1 MSDPCCPKTP
11 RPFGLGLETRER
23 ILVPMNAQDGLVASP
38 DRRQWV
44 AIVAV
49 GLSLFR
55 SPLDATIVA
64 LALPP
69 IASRFQLSDSIAA
82 AITLAYAIPLTL
94 LVLPSG
100 ALVSR
105 FRALPTFLVSIL
117 GFVLGS
123 VACGLAPNFLVLLA
137 GRIVQG
143 SFAALIATQGIALA
157 AAVVSP
163 KERGRAMGIVGTI
176 APLGGVAGP
185 GIGGLL
191 LANFGWSSI
200 FFVNVPVGLLASLLG
215 FLSLRGVSL
224 GHQGPANNVYHQM
237 AGLLRRRRFLLALV
251 AFFSSVSASVA
262 LYYLLPFDLSEIQ
275 HIDPALS
282 GLVLLC
288 VPLGMMTMGIAGG
301 YLTDRYQA
309 KPFIL
314 AGSGLLLIGSLALSL
329 AVSSPTSW
337 TDLAWRLLLVGM
349 GIGLF
354 SSPTM
359 TLIMGVGR
367 DMMAA
372 ASTASNLVA
381 RLGTVFGPIVM
392 GITWTIVTSL
402 SAQMVAG
409 IILVDILASATLI
422 FAYLS
427 ASRLDRNPD
436 RLQVKTGEANGNQDP
451 RPSLTLRPG
460 RQIKILVP
468 VDTPR
473 PVRSNH
479 CGRVVFFNDARA
491 FTVHS
496 WPKGLPA
503 VDWNLLP
510 GT

>member
-11 RPFGLGLETRER
+11 KPFGIDLETGQRTLR
-23 ILVPMNAQDGLVASP
+23 PMNAQVGLVASQ
-38 DRRQWV
+38 DWRKWV

-49 GLSLFR
+49 GLSLFL
-55 SPLDATIVA
+55 SALDATIVA

-82 AITLAYAIPLTL
+82 AITLSYAIPLTL

-123 VACGLAPNFLVLLA
+123 VACGLAPNFLVLLT

-143 SFAALIATQGIALA
+143 SFAALIATQGVALA
-157 AAVVSP
+157 AAVVLP

-237 AGLLRRRRFLLALV
+237 AGLLRRPQFLVALI

-262 LYYLLPFDLSEIQ
+262 LYYLLPFDLSDIQ

-288 VPLGMMTMGIAGG
+288 VPLGMMIMGITGG
-301 YLTDRYQA
+301 YLSDRYHA
-309 KPFIL
+309 KPFML

-329 AVSSPTSW
+329 VVSSTTSW
-337 TDLAWRLLLVGM
+337 MDLAWRLLLVGM

-372 ASTASNLVA
+372 ASTVSNLVA

-402 SAQMVAG
+402 PTQMVAG
-409 IILVDILASATLI
+409 IILVDILALATLI
-422 FAYLS
+422 FVYLS
-427 ASRLDRNPD
+427 ASRLDWNPD
-436 RLQVKTGEANGNQDP
+436 RLQVQTGRPMAIKTPD
-451 RPSLTLRPG
+451 
-460 RQIKILVP
+460 
-468 VDTPR
+468 
-473 PVRSNH
+473 H
-479 CGRVVFFNDARA
+479 
-491 FTVHS
+491 H
-496 WPKGLPA
+496 
-503 VDWNLLP
+503 
-510 GT
+510 

>member
-11 RPFGLGLETRER
+11 SPFGIDLETGQR
-23 ILVPMNAQDGLVASP
+23 ILRPMNAQVGLAASQ
-38 DRRQWV
+38 DRRKWV

-49 GLSLFR
+49 GLSLFL
-55 SPLDATIVA
+55 SALDATIVA

-105 FRALPTFLVSIL
+105 FRAP
-117 GFVLGS
+117 
-123 VACGLAPNFLVLLA
+123 PNFLVLLT

-143 SFAALIATQGIALA
+143 SFAALIATQGVALA
-157 AAVVSP
+157 AAVVLP
-163 KERGRAMGIVGTI
+163 KERGRAMGIVGTV

-224 GHQGPANNVYHQM
+224 GHQEPANNVYHQM
-237 AGLLRRRRFLLALV
+237 AGLLRRPQFLLALI

-288 VPLGMMTMGIAGG
+288 VPLGMMTMGITGG
-301 YLTDRYQA
+301 YLSDRYHA
-309 KPFIL
+309 KPFML

-329 AVSSPTSW
+329 VVSSTTSW
-337 TDLAWRLLLVGM
+337 MDLAWRLLLVGM

-359 TLIMGVGR
+359 TLIVGVGR

-402 SAQMVAG
+402 STQMVAG

-422 FAYLS
+422 FAYLP
-427 ASRLDRNPD
+427 ASWLDRNPD
-436 RLQVKTGEANGNQDP
+436 RPQAQTGTPMAIKTPD
-451 RPSLTLRPG
+451 
-460 RQIKILVP
+460 
-468 VDTPR
+468 
-473 PVRSNH
+473 H
-479 CGRVVFFNDARA
+479 
-491 FTVHS
+491 H
-496 WPKGLPA
+496 
-503 VDWNLLP
+503 
-510 GT
+510 

>member
-11 RPFGLGLETRER
+11 SPFGIDLETGQR
-23 ILVPMNAQDGLVASP
+23 ILRPMNAQVGLAASQ
-38 DRRQWV
+38 DRRKWV

-49 GLSLFR
+49 GLSLFL
-55 SPLDATIVA
+55 SALDATIVA

-123 VACGLAPNFLVLLA
+123 VACGLAPNFLVLLT

-143 SFAALIATQGIALA
+143 SFAALIATQGVALA
-157 AAVVSP
+157 AAVVLP
-163 KERGRAMGIVGTI
+163 KERGRAMGIVGTV

-215 FLSLRGVSL
+215 FLSLRGVTL
-224 GHQGPANNVYHQM
+224 G
-237 AGLLRRRRFLLALV
+237 
-251 AFFSSVSASVA
+251 
-262 LYYLLPFDLSEIQ
+262 I
-275 HIDPALS
+275 
-282 GLVLLC
+282 
-288 VPLGMMTMGIAGG
+288 TGG
-301 YLTDRYQA
+301 YLSDRYHA
-309 KPFIL
+309 KPFML

-329 AVSSPTSW
+329 VVSSTTSW
-337 TDLAWRLLLVGM
+337 MDLAWRLLLVGM

-359 TLIMGVGR
+359 TLIVGVGR

-402 SAQMVAG
+402 STQMVAG

-422 FAYLS
+422 FTYLS
-427 ASRLDRNPD
+427 ASWLDRNPD
-436 RLQVKTGEANGNQDP
+436 RPQVQTGTPMAIKTPD
-451 RPSLTLRPG
+451 
-460 RQIKILVP
+460 
-468 VDTPR
+468 
-473 PVRSNH
+473 H
-479 CGRVVFFNDARA
+479 
-491 FTVHS
+491 H
-496 WPKGLPA
+496 
-503 VDWNLLP
+503 
-510 GT
+510 

>member
-1 MSDPCCPKTP
+1 
-11 RPFGLGLETRER
+11 
-23 ILVPMNAQDGLVASP
+23 MNAQVGLVASQ
-38 DRRQWV
+38 DRRKWV

-49 GLSLFR
+49 GLSLFL
-55 SPLDATIVA
+55 SALDATIVA

-69 IASRFQLSDSIAA
+69 IASRFQLSDSVAA
-82 AITLAYAIPLTL
+82 AITLSYAIPLTL

-123 VACGLAPNFLVLLA
+123 VACGLAPNFLVLLT

-143 SFAALIATQGIALA
+143 SFAALIATQGVALA
-157 AAVVSP
+157 AAVVLP

-237 AGLLRRRRFLLALV
+237 AGLLRRPQFLLALI

-288 VPLGMMTMGIAGG
+288 VPLGMMTMGITGG
-301 YLTDRYQA
+301 YLSDRYHA
-309 KPFIL
+309 KPFML

-329 AVSSPTSW
+329 VVSSTTSW
-337 TDLAWRLLLVGM
+337 TDLAWRLLLVGMGLVGM

-359 TLIMGVGR
+359 TLIMAVGR

-392 GITWTIVTSL
+392 GITWTIVRSL

-409 IILVDILASATLI
+409 ILLVDILASATLI
-422 FAYLS
+422 FAYLP
-427 ASRLDRNPD
+427 ASWLDRNPD
-436 RLQVKTGEANGNQDP
+436 RPQAQTG
-451 RPSLTLRPG
+451 
-460 RQIKILVP
+460 
-468 VDTPR
+468 TPM
-473 PVRSNH
+473 
-479 CGRVVFFNDARA
+479 
-491 FTVHS
+491 
-496 WPKGLPA
+496 
-503 VDWNLLP
+503 
-510 GT
+510 

>member
-1 MSDPCCPKTP
+1 M
-11 RPFGLGLETRER
+11 
-23 ILVPMNAQDGLVASP
+23 V
-38 DRRQWV
+38 
-44 AIVAV
+44 
-49 GLSLFR
+49 
-55 SPLDATIVA
+55 LD
-64 LALPP
+64 
-69 IASRFQLSDSIAA
+69 
-82 AITLAYAIPLTL
+82 L
-94 LVLPSG
+94 L
-100 ALVSR
+100 R
-105 FRALPTFLVSIL
+105 
-117 GFVLGS
+117 
-123 VACGLAPNFLVLLA
+123 
-137 GRIVQG
+137 
-143 SFAALIATQGIALA
+143 
-157 AAVVSP
+157 
-163 KERGRAMGIVGTI
+163 
-176 APLGGVAGP
+176 
-185 GIGGLL
+185 
-191 LANFGWSSI
+191 
-200 FFVNVPVGLLASLLG
+200 NVPVGLLASLLG

-237 AGLLRRRRFLLALV
+237 AGLLRRPQFLLALI

-288 VPLGMMTMGIAGG
+288 VPLGMMTMGITGG
-301 YLTDRYQA
+301 YLSDRYHA
-309 KPFIL
+309 KLFML

-329 AVSSPTSW
+329 VVSSTTSW

>member
-1 MSDPCCPKTP
+1 MFDPCCPKTP
-11 RPFGLGLETRER
+11 SPFGIDLETGQR
-23 ILVPMNAQDGLVASP
+23 ILRPMNAQVGLVASQ
-38 DRRQWV
+38 DRRKWV

-49 GLSLFR
+49 GLSLFL
-55 SPLDATIVA
+55 SALDATIVA

-82 AITLAYAIPLTL
+82 AITLSYAIPLTL

-105 FRALPTFLVSIL
+105 FRSLPTFLVSIL

-123 VACGLAPNFLVLLA
+123 VACGLAPNFLVLLT

-143 SFAALIATQGIALA
+143 SFAALIATQGVALA
-157 AAVVSP
+157 AAVVLP

-237 AGLLRRRRFLLALV
+237 AGLLRRPQFLLALI

-288 VPLGMMTMGIAGG
+288 VPLGMMTMGITGG
-301 YLTDRYQA
+301 YLSDRYHA
-309 KPFIL
+309 KPFML

-329 AVSSPTSW
+329 VVSST
-337 TDLAWRLLLVGM
+337 
-349 GIGLF
+349 
-354 SSPTM
+354 
-359 TLIMGVGR
+359 GR

-372 ASTASNLVA
+372 ASTVSNLVA

-402 SAQMVAG
+402 STQMVAG
-409 IILVDILASATLI
+409 VILVDILASATLI

-436 RLQVKTGEANGNQDP
+436 RPQVQTGTPIAIKTPD
-451 RPSLTLRPG
+451 
-460 RQIKILVP
+460 
-468 VDTPR
+468 
-473 PVRSNH
+473 H
-479 CGRVVFFNDARA
+479 
-491 FTVHS
+491 H
-496 WPKGLPA
+496 
-503 VDWNLLP
+503 
-510 GT
+510 